1 MLDDET
7 LEEEQDSIVE
17 DAEID
22 DPLYREMMRR
32 EAKGEDISDLLDL
45 MDKPA
50 TKTETFTKTKSTGSF
65 WEKPDGG

>member
-1 MLDDET
+1 
-7 LEEEQDSIVE
+7 
-17 DAEID
+17 
-22 DPLYREMMRR
+22 MMRR

-50 TKTETFTKTKSTGSF
+50 TKTETFTKTKSAGSF